1 MLNFPRAAP
10 PSPSHSHS
18 VAALGNDP
26 PPLDA
31 GGRAG
36 GKGEGESTQRR
47 PLHRRASIEIDRDLS
62 WKRVGPLALA
72 RLYGESCV
80 RNGIMPHLWGINLSH
95 IYAREVRWYFE
106 FNSWYS
112 SKICSCLS
120 KKTWH
125 NLHLFF
131 FEMSTLK
138 GDERVN
144 IFHFTIHFFRPY
156 VKIGESRLKFVCRNV
171 IF

>member
-1 MLNFPRAAP
+1 MRGVDRRGT
-10 PSPSHSHS
+10 SGVERGGGHSTI
-18 VAALGNDP
+18 VWGDDWNDKKIERKCGHGLKWP
-26 PPLDA
+26 KLH
-31 GGRAG
+31 
-36 GKGEGESTQRR
+36 GKMQQPAESQRSR
-47 PLHRRASIEIDRDLS
+47 WGILTEDI
-62 WKRVGPLALA
+62 
-72 RLYGESCV
+72 
-80 RNGIMPHLWGINLSH
+80 RNGIMAHLWGINLSH

-120 KKTWH
+120 KITWH
-125 NLHLFF
+125 NLHLFL

-156 VKIGESRLKFVCRNV
+156 VKIGEYRLKFVRRNV